1 MEIRV
6 RLYGVFR
13 IDRFKDEVRDYPPG
27 TTVREVVED
36 LRIPDRLLGIVLI
49 NGVHAGVD
57 DLLTEGDVLTLLP
70 LLGGG

>member
-1 MEIRV
+1 MEIRI

-13 IDRFKDEVRDYPPG
+13 IDRFKEEVRDYPLG
-27 TTVREVVED
+27 TTVREVVEK
-36 LRIPDRLLGIVLI
+36 LRIPGQLLGIVLI

-57 DLLTEGDVLTLLP
+57 DPLKDGDVLTLLP